1 MHGSMQP
8 FDVVEQV
15 AVMRGRFD
23 AQDVDRKQEA
33 CVLVVLLLF
42 AREKGAHFGLLR
54 QYSGRQKGHVS
65 PWARLSRK
73 F

>member
-1 MHGSMQP
+1 MQP

-23 AQDVDRKQEA
+23 AHDVDRKQEA
-33 CVLVVLLLF
+33 CVPVFLLLF
-42 AREKGAHFGLLR
+42 AREKGAHLGPLS
-54 QYSGRQKGHVS
+54 QISGRPEGHAS